1 MMIFNIVLFFL
12 AVIIVIR
19 VASSIKNKKRRIR
32 ESVVKAWSNGEKKA
46 NALYRKDGQAAV
58 NEQIKS
64 NILLSIAVKN
74 KEGSKSESFELAYIT
89 LAETVSMSYYIERIN
104 NPNLPYYYDD
114 NVIDD
119 YVRKEVFTIF
129 RNNEKLEK
137 SFRKS
142 LNQETIPE
150 EHKED
155 VYKILVFL
163 TEISKFLKQK

>member
-12 AVIIVIR
+12 AVIIVVR
-19 VASSIKNKKRRIR
+19 VASSVKNKKRRIR
-32 ESVVKAWSNGEKKA
+32 QSVVQAWSNGEKKA
-46 NALYRKDGQAAV
+46 NAIYRKDGQAGV
-58 NEQIKS
+58 DEQIKS
-64 NILLSIAVKN
+64 NILLAIAVKN
-74 KEGSKSESFELAYIT
+74 KEGSTSENFELAYIT

-114 NVIDD
+114 NVIDS
-119 YVRKEVFTIF
+119 YVRKEVFGIF
-129 RNNEKLEK
+129 RRTEKLEK
-137 SFRKS
+137 SFRRS

-155 VYKILVFL
+155 VYKILTFL

>member
-119 YVRKEVFTIF
+119 YVRKEVFAIF

-155 VYKILVFL
+155 VYKILVLL

>member
-119 YVRKEVFTIF
+119 YVRKEVFAIF

>member
-1 MMIFNIVLFFL
+1 MIFNIVLFFL